1 MSTFSLLN
9 GVLTI
14 FQRYYSNSGRKL
26 LGLKL
31 KGRSKSSQEWLSRQF
46 SDPYVEKARMLN
58 YRCRS
63 AFKLL
68 EIDDKFKILMPGD
81 VVLDCGAAPGSWT
94 QVAVERTNARGNI
107 KNKPIGKVFSVDL
120 QNIYEIPVSNLS
132 EIRISEYL

>member
-1 MSTFSLLN
+1 MPAFFWSNSVFGIFPRFCSN
-9 GVLTI
+9 SSRKVLT
-14 FQRYYSNSGRKL
+14 
-26 LGLKL
+26 LKL

-81 VVLDCGAAPGSWT
+81 VVIDCGAAPGSWT
-94 QVAVERTNARGNI
+94 QVAVERTNARGDI

-120 QNIYEIPVSNLS
+120 QHIHQIPVNTLRNL
-132 EIRISEYL
+132 LK